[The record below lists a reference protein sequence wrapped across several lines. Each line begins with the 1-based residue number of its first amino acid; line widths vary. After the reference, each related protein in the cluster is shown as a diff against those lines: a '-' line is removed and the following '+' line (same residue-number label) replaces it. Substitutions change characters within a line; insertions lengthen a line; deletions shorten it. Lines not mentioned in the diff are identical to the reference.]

1 MPGWWSC
8 CKSWSVKSF
17 NGVPSH
23 CEEAAEYNWSWTC
36 HSLNTPYLMLFTF
49 HLFDARHDTDQAIN
63 WKANWSLAKEP
74 YLWPTSPSYKTV
86 IKDKAEDEQIHV
98 KAATAENGW
107 QVEIC
112 SALCSLLA
120 SMVTNLFFLS
130 FSLRPGILTQYP
142 DTLYLCLMYDWYL
155 MNLYKRISVLSYCNR
170 CKI

>member
-8 CKSWSVKSF
+8 CKSWSVKCF

-23 CEEAAEYNWSWTC
+23 CEESVEYNWSWTC

-49 HLFDARHDTDQAIN
+49 HVVDARHDTDQAIN
-63 WKANWSLAKEP
+63 WKAKEP

-86 IKDKAEDEQIHV
+86 IKDQAEDVQIHV
-98 KAATAENGW
+98 KAPTAEDGW
-107 QVEIC
+107 QVADGC

-130 FSLRPGILTQYP
+130 FSPRPGILTQYP
-142 DTLYLCLMYDWYL
+142 DTLYLCLMYDGYL
-155 MNLYKRISVLSYCNR
+155 MNLCKRISVWNYCNR
-170 CKI
+170 